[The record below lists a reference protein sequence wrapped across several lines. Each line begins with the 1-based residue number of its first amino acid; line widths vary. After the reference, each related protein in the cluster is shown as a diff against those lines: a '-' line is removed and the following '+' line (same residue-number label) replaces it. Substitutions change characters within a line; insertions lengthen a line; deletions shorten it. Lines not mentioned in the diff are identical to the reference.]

1 MAWIAQLLFPRRRRN
16 RRELAARAME
26 VVARVLFDVGV
37 DRFRKGSLLVDAEF
51 RVRFVS
57 GDVPGPVLAAVQVA
71 SLAQARARLPLE
83 LDRSPLG
90 AALLKRRVALVVQEW
105 LGCVLAQSAEL
116 RARCRRGVSRCFCGR
131 PRPRNRPG

>member
-71 SLAQARARLPLE
+71 SLAQARALPLE

-116 RARCRRGVSRCFCGR
+116 RALPARRQPVLLRKAAASK
-131 PRPRNRPG
+131 